1 MSSSSIEK
9 YTDKELENAIK
20 LHETELRKNKNDFV
34 NRKKDQSA
42 LEIKQLQ
49 QVIMQEEDWLRRLYK
64 ERKRRKS
71 FNDISIV

>member
-49 QVIMQEEDWLRRLYK
+49 EIIMQEEVRLRKLYK
-64 ERKRRKS
+64 ERERRKS
-71 FNDISIV
+71 YNDVSIV

>member
-1 MSSSSIEK
+1 MSNSSIEK

-34 NRKKDQSA
+34 NRKKEQSA
-42 LEIKQLQ
+42 LEIKLLQ

-71 FNDISIV
+71 FNDVSIV

>member
-1 MSSSSIEK
+1 MSNSSIEK

-42 LEIKQLQ
+42 LETKQLQ

-71 FNDISIV
+71 FNDVSIV

>member
-49 QVIMQEEDWLRRLYK
+49 QVIIQEEDWLRRLYK

-71 FNDISIV
+71 FNDVSIV

>member
-34 NRKKDQSA
+34 NRKKEQSA
-42 LEIKQLQ
+42 LEIKLLQ
-49 QVIMQEEDWLRRLYK
+49 QVIMQEE
-64 ERKRRKS
+64 E
-71 FNDISIV
+71 

>member
-71 FNDISIV
+71 FNDVSIV

>member
-20 LHETELRKNKNDFV
+20 LHETELRINKNDFV

-64 ERKRRKS
+64 ERKLRKS
-71 FNDISIV
+71 FNDVSIV

>member
-49 QVIMQEEDWLRRLYK
+49 QVIMQEENWLRRLYK

-71 FNDISIV
+71 FNDVSIV

>member
-20 LHETELRKNKNDFV
+20 LHETELRINKNDFV

-71 FNDISIV
+71 FNDVSIV

>member
-20 LHETELRKNKNDFV
+20 LHETELRKNKNNFV

-71 FNDISIV
+71 FNDVSIV

>member
-1 MSSSSIEK
+1 MSSSSIEE

-42 LEIKQLQ
+42 LGIKQLQ

-71 FNDISIV
+71 FNDVSIV

>member
-34 NRKKDQSA
+34 NRKKVQSG

-71 FNDISIV
+71 FNDVSIV

>member
-1 MSSSSIEK
+1 MSSKPIEE

-49 QVIMQEEDWLRRLYK
+49 QVIMQEEVRLRKTHHKIRIRNCY
-64 ERKRRKS
+64 
-71 FNDISIV
+71 DG

>member
-64 ERKRRKS
+64 ENVK
-71 FNDISIV
+71 V

>member
-9 YTDKELENAIK
+9 YTDKKLENAIK

-71 FNDISIV
+71 FNDVSIV